1 MKDGI
6 NGEKCNVGLLLSRWK
21 VDPYFKVFVLR
32 GFGVKVEGLFVVVI
46 IVNNGKLFSLLCF
59 FVIRR

>member
-1 MKDGI
+1 M
-6 NGEKCNVGLLLSRWK
+6 GLLLSRWK

-46 IVNNGKLFSLLCF
+46 IVNNGMLFSLLCF
-59 FVIRR
+59 LSFGDNMESTWMMI